1 MFPRPRDLGAGWS
14 YRVDMGDAEAGYEGS
29 GTPRLARDPVEVA
42 TLAVPLGCP
51 RPEEL
56 PLARKATEVDYA
68 YRERPVVAVR
78 LVFADGRTA
87 QTFVD
92 ARHAAVA
99 GCVGLSGGP
108 AVGPY
113 VSRVEGAMNDR
124 TPESEPWT
132 EIVVRRGAA
141 VLLVAAS
148 GPIEH
153 TPLDP
158 ATWRRLVGAA

>member
-1 MFPRPRDLGAGWS
+1 M
-14 YRVDMGDAEAGYEGS
+14 DMGDAEAGYEGS
-29 GTPRLARDPVEVA
+29 GTPQLARDPVEVA

-68 YRERPVVAVR
+68 YRERPVVAIR
-78 LVFADGRTA
+78 LVFADDRTA
-87 QTFVD
+87 STFVD
-92 ARHAAVA
+92 ARRAAIA

-113 VSRVEGAMNDR
+113 VAHLDGAVNDR

-132 EIVVRRGAA
+132 EVVVRRGAA
-141 VLLVAAS
+141 VLLVAAA
-148 GPIEH
+148 GRIEDS
-153 TPLDP
+153 PLDP
-158 ATWRRLVGAA
+158 ATWRRLVSAA